1 MSICYILCERKARVA
16 ALAHHINA
24 KPWLAEGRD
33 EVQGVFAAIGA
44 LAIVILFG
52 WLVSGNGPV
61 SEEWKLLLVT
71 GGLFGSVLAIIVL
84 SWDYIISDQ
93 P

>member
-1 MSICYILCERKARVA
+1 M
-16 ALAHHINA
+16 
-24 KPWLAEGRD
+24 
-33 EVQGVFAAIGA
+33 QGVFATIGA
-44 LAIVILFG
+44 LVVVILFG

-61 SEEWKLLLVT
+61 SEEWKMLLVRV
-71 GGLFGSVLAIIVL
+71 GLFGSVLTIIVL